1 MVQLDPILE
10 FREDHRK
17 VRDGLLEMIE
27 ALQKKEIKKGFIDTG
42 GEIVVAY
49 RCPKCKKVELVTE

>member
-1 MVQLDPILE
+1 MEKGSLVDNGA
-10 FREDHRK
+10 RW
-17 VRDGLLEMIE
+17 
-27 ALQKKEIKKGFIDTG
+27 QKKEIKKGFIDTG